1 MNWADLLNALLV
13 AGMVMPLL
21 LMLLGLLAT
30 TRAIAIQ
37 IAALTLLTVSA
48 FWRGDAD
55 GTVLY
60 ASTNMVLLLVLRRSR
75 ARAKARA
82 QDNNK
87 DRGENLSK
95 DQDRT
100 PGPERTASKGSGR
113 STDQVHV
120 ITSVKKPCPSQRA
133 PHCRAWPRPV
143 PHPRDGPS
151 ACPAAEP
158 PRRGV
163 QPPAGEALWG

>member
-48 FWRGDAD
+48 FWRGDAE

-60 ASTNMVLLLVLRRSR
+60 ASTSMVLLLMLRRSR
-75 ARAKARA
+75 TRAKARA
-82 QDNNK
+82 QDNNRN
-87 DRGENLSK
+87 RGKNLSK
-95 DQDRT
+95 DQDRAS
-100 PGPERTASKGSGR
+100 GPDRTASKGRGR

-120 ITSVKKPCPSQRA
+120 ITTVKKP
-133 PHCRAWPRPV
+133 
-143 PHPRDGPS
+143 
-151 ACPAAEP
+151 
-158 PRRGV
+158 
-163 QPPAGEALWG
+163 

>member
-21 LMLLGLLAT
+21 LMLLGLLTT

-87 DRGENLSK
+87 DRGKNLSK
-95 DQDRT
+95 DHHRT
-100 PGPERTASKGSGR
+100 PGQERTASKGRGR

-120 ITSVKKPCPSQRA
+120 ITTVKKP
-133 PHCRAWPRPV
+133 
-143 PHPRDGPS
+143 
-151 ACPAAEP
+151 
-158 PRRGV
+158 
-163 QPPAGEALWG
+163 